1 MMLRLIPALDI
12 TFFFFVDF
20 VHLDLVSMKEPWL
33 LTQPTKEPLEFE
45 WTTQNGGIVKWN
57 LVPQGL
63 LCPSKTW
70 IYVILI

>member
-1 MMLRLIPALDI
+1 
-12 TFFFFVDF
+12 
-20 VHLDLVSMKEPWL
+20 MKEPWL

-45 WTTQNGGIVKWN
+45 LATQNGGIVKWN
-57 LVPQGL
+57 LVPQRL